1 MNPRT
6 SEPSNPRPSPR
17 AVGQTSSLP
26 VVVDAT
32 LQTYAD
38 RGVFRGFSATDAPR
52 GLRHY
57 RFVWLTRRPMV
68 VTLAP
73 PRRRMTFVRLFPD
86 VARTPGVA
94 SALQQ
99 ALARASRRTTPAHR
113 RLGPRRGTITCRR
126 DGKDLSLSLTIAP
139 GTGVHAVKAALGIV
153 NDLFQLLHECYPD
166 YLAAHFGI
174 SDE

>member
-1 MNPRT
+1 MDHASALRD
-6 SEPSNPRPSPR
+6 
-17 AVGQTSSLP
+17 A
-26 VVVDAT
+26 VDAT

-38 RGVFRGFSATDAPR
+38 RGVFRGFSATDASG

-57 RFVWLTRRPMV
+57 RFIWLTRRPTK

-73 PRRRMTFVRLFPD
+73 QRRLLTFVRIFPD

-94 SALQQ
+94 PALKR
-99 ALARASRRTTPAHR
+99 ALARVSDRPTPAHR
-113 RLGPRRGTITCRR
+113 RLDARRGTMATRS
-126 DGKDLSLSLTIAP
+126 DGEDLSLRLTIAS
-139 GTGVHAVKAALGIV
+139 GTGVLAVKAALGVV

-166 YLAAHFGI
+166 YLATHFGI